1 MNDNEYKLNNLAV
14 ARTRLEKLR
23 AAEAVLDDRYFES
36 IRDTLEKA
44 KKPLMI
50 EISRLEKDI
59 LSKLDKPHRSEP
71 KKEEYEEDF

>member
-23 AAEAVLDDRYFES
+23 AAEAVLDDRYFEA

-59 LSKLDKPHRSEP
+59 LTKIEKTHRSEP
-71 KKEEYEEDF
+71 KKEEVEEF